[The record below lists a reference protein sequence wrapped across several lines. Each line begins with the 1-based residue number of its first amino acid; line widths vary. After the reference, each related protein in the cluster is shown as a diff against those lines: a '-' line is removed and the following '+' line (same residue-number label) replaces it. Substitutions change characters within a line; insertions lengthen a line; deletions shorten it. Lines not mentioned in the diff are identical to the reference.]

1 MNKEIRETLR
11 NLKTYA
17 KVMQHSYV
25 LHNVMKLEKQL
36 KQQRNETKN

>member
-1 MNKEIRETLR
+1 MNKEIRDTLN

-25 LHNVMKLEKQL
+25 LHNIIKLEKQL
-36 KQQRNETKN
+36 KQQRNETKS